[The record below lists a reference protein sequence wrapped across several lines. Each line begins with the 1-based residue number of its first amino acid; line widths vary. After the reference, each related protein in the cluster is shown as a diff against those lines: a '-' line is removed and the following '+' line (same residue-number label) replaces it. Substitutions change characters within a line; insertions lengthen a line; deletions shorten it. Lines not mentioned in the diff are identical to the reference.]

1 MQPNKYVFK
10 REKDLK
16 KKKEKSQGKSS
27 REEETEK
34 AKGEEDRALSL
45 FRDP

>member
-1 MQPNKYVFK
+1 MQPNKYILK

-16 KKKEKSQGKSS
+16 KKKKKRQGKSS

-34 AKGEEDRALSL
+34 AKGEDV
-45 FRDP
+45 D